1 MKLVRVGEEG
11 KEIPGAIGPDLEIR
25 DISSIIGDVSGDYL
39 SNDQLARLREVDLEG
54 LPVVEQPVRYGPCIA
69 GVRNFIAV
77 GLNYAD
83 HARETNAAI
92 PEEPVL
98 FSKAAT
104 CISGPDDP
112 IVLLPGS
119 TKTDWEVELAFVI
132 GEPAYRVTEQ
142 EALDHVAGYC
152 VCNDVSER
160 EWQLERGGQ
169 WIKGKSAPTYGPL
182 GPWLV
187 TRDEVADIGNLDMWL
202 DVNGKRM
209 QSGSTSTM
217 IFGIP
222 KLVAYITSLIKLMPG
237 DVVTTGTP
245 PGVGLGMKPQVFLKQ
260 DDVVELG
267 IEGLGKQRQLVTVS

>member
-119 TKTDWEVELAFVI
+119 TKTDWEAELAFVI

-217 IFGIP
+217 I
-222 KLVAYITSLIKLMPG
+222 
-237 DVVTTGTP
+237 
-245 PGVGLGMKPQVFLKQ
+245 
-260 DDVVELG
+260 
-267 IEGLGKQRQLVTVS
+267 